1 MCVMVTDSVSFNVL
15 CKGQLEYFKESLGLD
30 ITLVCGGNVVEL
42 QELRR
47 RNIGRVVFIPFKRRP
62 ALCRDIYCL
71 FLLFAFFCRNRFDMV
86 LYSTP
91 KAMLLG
97 AISSAFSFQRNRVAL
112 VRGRAYENFV
122 GVKRFVYSML
132 DKVSLFLSKRVIF
145 ISSSLK
151 DAYISEKVVGSDKS
165 LVLANGSSNGVDVN
179 RFNPGHERHGPLR
192 VVSVGRICIDKG
204 VQQLNEIVRRVK
216 CREPSVEFELVGK
229 IEDELAFGIVR
240 DLSKIDGVTYVANNS
255 RVEDVFQRA
264 DVHLFLSHREGFG
277 NVALEAAACGV
288 PTLALDVVGVRDS
301 VAQGVSGVRFDV
313 NDFFDIADE
322 IVWAAKN
329 RTAFR
334 EKYSGARKWAVEN
347 YSQDVV
353 WNAYAEFFKG
363 LLDYGERL

>member
-15 CKGQLEYFKESLGLD
+15 CKGQLEYFKKSLGMD
-30 ITLVCGGNVVEL
+30 ITLVCGGDAVEL
-42 QELRR
+42 ERLRH

-62 ALCRDIYCL
+62 SLCRDVYCL
-71 FLLFAFFCRNRFDMV
+71 FLLFAFFCRNRFDVV

-97 AISSAFSFQRNRVAL
+97 ALSSAFSFQKNRVAL

-122 GVKRFVYSML
+122 GLKRSFYSML
-132 DKVSLFLSKRVIF
+132 DKVSLLLSKRVVF
-145 ISSSLK
+145 ISASLK
-151 DAYISEKVVGSDKS
+151 DAYIREKIVNADKS

-179 RFNPGHERHGPLR
+179 RFRPLHERHGPLR
-192 VVSVGRICIDKG
+192 VVSVGRICVDKG

-229 IEDELAFGIVR
+229 VEDKLASEIVR
-240 DLSKIDGVTYVANNS
+240 ELSKIEGVTYVANNS

-264 DVHLFLSHREGFG
+264 DIHLFLSHREGFG

-313 NDFFDIADE
+313 SHFYDIADE

-329 RTAFR
+329 RAAFR
-334 EKYSGARKWAVEN
+334 AKYSGAREWAVKN

-353 WNAYAEFFKG
+353 WSAYADFFRG
-363 LLDYGERL
+363 LLNYVERL